1 MSWFSASLSLEQDA
15 SLAIDRQK
23 MRRLSH
29 QQLQAR
35 ADEWLKTM
43 YTQHAII
50 NSSVRHIQELEIS
63 IALGNTKPLDHLA
76 LAREIE
82 AELRAQQ
89 VGEPLRLRS
98 ESRPLQLLTQWL
110 QRLPFNLP
118 HVTRPR

>member
-63 IALGNTKPLDHLA
+63 IALGNAKPLDHLA

-82 AELRAQQ
+82 AELKTHQMSK
-89 VGEPLRLRS
+89 PLRLRS
-98 ESRPLQLLTQWL
+98 ESGWPQRLTQWL
-110 QRLPFNLP
+110 QRLPLHLP